1 MFSSEFAIE
10 TKVHNVPRKE
20 EATQFKSKAL
30 RGSFDWPW
38 QVLGFVTWGETFW
51 KIGMTD
57 INEFLKHSM
66 TNSWSNQAYAQ
77 GFECECIALKKDVN
91 IFEHME
97 IVESV
102 V

>member
-1 MFSSEFAIE
+1 
-10 TKVHNVPRKE
+10 
-20 EATQFKSKAL
+20 
-30 RGSFDWPW
+30 
-38 QVLGFVTWGETFW
+38 
-51 KIGMTD
+51 MTD

-66 TNSWSNQAYAQ
+66 TNSWINQAYAQ

-97 IVESV
+97 ILEYIYESV